1 MGIFLLGVA
10 VGIIIGLLICEVI
23 LDEYLN
29 LTKGE

>member
-23 LDEYLN
+23 LNEYLN